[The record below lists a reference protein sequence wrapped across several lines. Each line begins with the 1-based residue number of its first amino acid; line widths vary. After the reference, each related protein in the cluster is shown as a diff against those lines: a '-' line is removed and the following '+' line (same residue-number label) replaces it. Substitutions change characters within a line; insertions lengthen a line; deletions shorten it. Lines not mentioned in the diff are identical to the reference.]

1 MCKSSS
7 ITGTIYTEWPSRCNQ
22 LKPILPSTCGKL
34 PYGANVVVATK
45 FPLVCSTSNKTIYTT
60 STWLRTSLPFPATK
74 LRMNAN
80 PKTSTSP
87 YPFWWHNPFQDLLD
101 EDGVMVASSLLTP
114 TPAGG
119 AHMHSPV
126 IMVLGAPWHHTIYLI
141 CMKLETSTRKLRRFF
156 LNLCLFS
163 RSSELERLFELVR
176 LWKAVASLDFMVG
189 FCCFSSNS
197 WTNLWYSSCSQN
209 NKGSKASA
217 AWPANSNLKS
227 SKRRICRRILK
238 KWLEML
244 SCTLPPDPSD
254 SISCEFNPPLPP
266 SLSLKWYEARA
277 FTAVRHL
284 STTSVSCNRP
294 KRKKSELYQLEE

>member
-7 ITGTIYTEWPSRCNQ
+7 ITGTIYTNWPSRCNQ
-22 LKPILPSTCGKL
+22 LKPILHSTCGKL
-34 PYGANVVVATK
+34 PYRANIVVATK
-45 FPLVCSTSNKTIYTT
+45 FPPLVCSTSNKTIYTT

-176 LWKAVASLDFMVG
+176 LWNAVASLDFMVG

-197 WTNLWYSSCSQN
+197 WTNLCRWWKQGENIKLLKTKRYRIELQN
-209 NKGSKASA
+209 KLQKGTNVCQWDYK
-217 AWPANSNLKS
+217 
-227 SKRRICRRILK
+227 
-238 KWLEML
+238 
-244 SCTLPPDPSD
+244 
-254 SISCEFNPPLPP
+254 
-266 SLSLKWYEARA
+266 
-277 FTAVRHL
+277 
-284 STTSVSCNRP
+284 
-294 KRKKSELYQLEE
+294 